1 MFGISEYNYKRFRR
15 GEAPTLEGAP
25 EPGDE
30 APDFELRSIDGERCK
45 LSDFAGKKNV
55 VITFG
60 SATCPQTAA
69 SIGGFRD
76 LADEFSDHGVQFL
89 FIYVRE
95 KHPGDELP
103 AHRTHEDKVAAA
115 QLLAEEEDIEF
126 PVLVDELNGKVHKKY
141 GTLPNAT
148 FVVDRSGRIAYR
160 SLASRTRTLGE
171 ALEDLLERQ
180 KDRGVEHVIVGGGE
194 DATVPSFRRFVHAY
208 RALERGGDEAI
219 ANFRKEMGMPGR
231 MQVLGSRIAGPVAEH
246 PKASVATVMAAAGV
260 IGLGI
265 YLGMRLRRSRFASL
279 PYRYNDVYQKDHK
292 KDPEDYDAVGI

>member
-1 MFGISEYNYKRFRR
+1 MFGISDYNYKRFRR
-15 GEAPTLEGAP
+15 GSAPSFEGAP
-25 EPGDE
+25 EPGE
-30 APDFELRSIDGERCK
+30 QAPDFDLRSIDGERCR

-69 SIGGFRD
+69 SIGGIRD
-76 LADEFSDHGVQFL
+76 LDGEFADRDFQFL
-89 FIYVRE
+89 FVYVRE
-95 KHPGDELP
+95 AHPGDELP
-103 AHRTHEDKVAAA
+103 AHHTHEDKLAAA
-115 QLLAEEEDIEF
+115 QLLAEEEDIDF

-141 GTLPNAT
+141 GALPNAT
-148 FVVDRSGRIAYR
+148 FVIDRGGRIAFR
-160 SLASRTRTLGE
+160 SLASRTSTLGE
-171 ALEDLLERQ
+171 ALEELTERQ
-180 KDRGVEHVIVGGGE
+180 KERGVDHAVVCGGE

-246 PKASVATVMAAAGV
+246 PTAAVATALAVASA

-265 YLGMRLRRSRFASL
+265 FFVTRLRKQRMESL
-279 PYRYNDVYQKDHK
+279 PYRYNDVYAKD
-292 KDPEDYDAVGI
+292 DEDNYDALGI